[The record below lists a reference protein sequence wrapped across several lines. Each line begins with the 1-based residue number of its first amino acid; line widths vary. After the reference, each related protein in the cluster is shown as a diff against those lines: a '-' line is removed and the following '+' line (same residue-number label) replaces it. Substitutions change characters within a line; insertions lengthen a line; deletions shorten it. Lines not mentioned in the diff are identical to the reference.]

1 MRRDSLKQGL
11 LLDYYGELL
20 TEKQRLYCD
29 LYFNQDYS
37 LAEIAEQ
44 TGISR
49 QGVHDSL
56 LHAQAALLEFERILG
71 CAARDEALRDLAA
84 RGREALAPLLDSPD
98 DRVRDSARQATR
110 IINDMEGSAE

>member
-1 MRRDSLKQGL
+1 MRRDSLRQGL

-20 TEKQRLYCD
+20 TQKQRLYCD
-29 LYFNQDYS
+29 LYYNQDYS

-56 LHAQAALLEFERILG
+56 LHAEAALDEFERILG
-71 CAARDEALRDLAA
+71 CAARDEVLRTLAQDGRSALS
-84 RGREALAPLLDSPD
+84 PLLESPD
-98 DRVRDSARQATR
+98 PEVRDRAHRATE
-110 IINDMEGSAE
+110 IINTMEGSAG